1 MHTIKH
7 TPPYIKQLMYS
18 SFLDQIKLFCG
29 IGITRWKV
37 TNNLG
42 TNVRNKGEMYE
53 DSISFDL
60 LSV

>member
-1 MHTIKH
+1 
-7 TPPYIKQLMYS
+7 MYS
-18 SFLDQIKLFCG
+18 SFLDQIKFFCG

-53 DSISFDL
+53 NSISFEL